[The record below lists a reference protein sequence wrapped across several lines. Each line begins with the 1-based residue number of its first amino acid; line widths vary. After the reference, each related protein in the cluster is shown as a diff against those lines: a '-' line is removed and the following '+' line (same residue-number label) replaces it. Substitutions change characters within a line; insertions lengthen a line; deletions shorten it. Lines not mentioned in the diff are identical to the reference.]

1 MTTATHYAVII
12 GSGFPSLSSDDDGV
26 EFATRFGKPS
36 APVHKATLE
45 GCEFVTI
52 ARHGDHHSIP
62 PHAIN
67 YRANLVALQKAGA
80 KAVIALNTVG
90 VVSDVRAPG
99 ELAVPE
105 QLTDHTWGRQH
116 TIFDGADGVVE
127 HIDFTQPFSATLRRK
142 LLSAAEAAGIDCYD
156 GGVYAAT
163 QGPRLETAAEV
174 DCLERDG
181 ADYVGMTAMPEAALA
196 RELGLEYACLAMIV
210 NRAAGRGDR
219 PIHDDVESS
228 TLVARTLTM
237 DLLGQFFAQEGQR
250 PNAAD

>member
-1 MTTATHYAVII
+1 MTKATQYAVII
-12 GSGFPSLSSDDDGV
+12 GSGFPSLASDGAGV

-36 APVHKATLE
+36 APVHKATLDA
-45 GCEFVTI
+45 CEFLTI
-52 ARHGDHHSIP
+52 ARHGDNHSIP

-67 YRANLVALQKAGA
+67 YRANLVALQEAGA
-80 KAVIALNTVG
+80 KSVIALNTVG
-90 VVSDVRAPG
+90 VVSDVRVPG

-116 TIFDGADGVVE
+116 TIFDGTDGVVE
-127 HIDFTQPFSATLRRK
+127 HIDFTQPFSGTLRQK
-142 LLSAAEAAGIDCYD
+142 LLTAAAAAGIDCYD

-174 DCLERDG
+174 DCLERNG

-228 TLVARTLTM
+228 TRVARALTL
-237 DLLGQFFAQEGQR
+237 DLLRQFFSQEGQR
-250 PNAAD
+250 LDAAD